1 MKFYTED
8 YSFTEEAHGF
18 IDAFMPFLTEEVND
32 RFNKG
37 VLPEKILYDLCGE
50 VLSVLHGETDA
61 HGGKISAPM
70 AEIRRVVSEYA
81 GKGYSNEFLFYAFN
95 TEANTEIL
103 EITIKKGLEF
113 RKKRREQR
121 KAGC

>member
-8 YSFTEEAHGF
+8 YSFTEEAQEF

-37 VLPEKILYDLCGE
+37 ALPEKILYDMCGE
-50 VLSVLHGETDA
+50 VLSVLHGEA
-61 HGGKISAPM
+61 AACGREISAPM

-95 TEANTEIL
+95 VEADTEIL

-113 RKKRREQR
+113 RKKRRKQR
-121 KAGC
+121 KADC